1 MDQLPYNLKI
11 LSKKKRKKLIKINNK
26 NKIIKEFYKK
36 RNKKSI
42 ILKKIKIIYKVIDI
56 YFEQKRPLYLSIYY

>member
-11 LSKKKRKKLIKINNK
+11 LSRKKRKKLTKINNK

-56 YFEQKRPLYLSIYY
+56 YFEKIRPLYLSLYY

>member
-56 YFEQKRPLYLSIYY
+56 YFEQIRPLYLSLYY

>member
-11 LSKKKRKKLIKINNK
+11 LSRKKRKKLIKINNK

-56 YFEQKRPLYLSIYY
+56 YFEKIRPLYLSLYY